1 MEANFEINFKYDI
14 KKYMAIKCKEITVYA
29 THRK

>member
-1 MEANFEINFKYDI
+1 MEANFVINFKYDI
-14 KKYMAIKCKEITVYA
+14 KKYMLIKCKKITVYA